1 MRFTDPTALLSHLL
15 NRHEDGRAGARA
27 YPDNGAF
34 SSIVEADRFR
44 KKLEEASRAGA
55 IELRMDEGRRAGE
68 VKFVRIA
75 DAASLYRFVERIPS
89 GQRSASAL
97 EDLFRR
103 AELSAPFAE
112 YAREAAGAWSRNRR
126 WAGIAPG
133 DIGSLERTLTLA
145 QAIYRQQHVGLDYRT
160 FSRRAVSDSKALERL
175 EAAVARVLRGVG
187 ADIPEGATPREALG
201 AIGLEKVS
209 PPLLLSGPIA
219 LRAAQPDVSFLGFP
233 ADAID
238 TIAFSRTP
246 EYVLVVENYTSFVR
260 HVTEADPDRRGLV
273 LYGGGY
279 PSAGIQK
286 AFGLI
291 ARRFPDEVPFYHWS
305 DIDPDGIWIFL
316 TVERA
321 FGRRLLPHLMTVEL
335 AEMHGSPPE
344 QTAGRIAKAD
354 RSILFELTT
363 YLSKPG
369 AKHLEQEELDP
380 VVPRLY
386 ESTQRASSR

>member
-1 MRFTDPTALLSHLL
+1 MRFTDPSALLSHLL
-15 NRHEDGRAGARA
+15 DRHEDGRAGARA
-27 YPDNGAF
+27 YPDNAAF
-34 SSIVEADRFR
+34 SSVVEADRFR

-55 IELRMDEGRRAGE
+55 VELRMDKGRRAGE

-75 DAASLYRFVERIPS
+75 DAANLYRFVERIPS
-89 GQRSASAL
+89 GERSASAL
-97 EDLFRR
+97 DELFRR
-103 AELSAPFAE
+103 AELSTPFAE
-112 YAREAAGAWSRNRR
+112 QGREAAGAWSRNRK

-133 DIGSLERTLTLA
+133 DIGSLAKALILA
-145 QAIYRQQHVGLDYRT
+145 QAIHAQQHSGLDYRT
-160 FSRRAVSDSKALERL
+160 FSRRTVSDSKALERL
-175 EAAVARVLRGVG
+175 EASVVRALRGAVP
-187 ADIPEGATPREALG
+187 DIPEGATPREALG
-201 AIGLEKVS
+201 ALGLEKVS
-209 PPLLLSGPIA
+209 PPLLLSGPITFGA
-219 LRAAQPDVSFLGFP
+219 HQPDASFLGFP

-238 TIAFSRTP
+238 TVDFSRMP

-291 ARRFPDEVPFYHWS
+291 ARRLPDEVPFYHWS

-321 FGRRLLPHLMTVEL
+321 FGRGLIPHLMTVEL
-335 AEMHGSPPE
+335 AEKHGNPPV
-344 QTAGRIAKAD
+344 QVASRVARAD
-354 RSILFELTT
+354 GSILFELIA
-363 YLSKPG
+363 YLSQPG

-380 VVPRLY
+380 IIPRL
-386 ESTQRASSR
+386 